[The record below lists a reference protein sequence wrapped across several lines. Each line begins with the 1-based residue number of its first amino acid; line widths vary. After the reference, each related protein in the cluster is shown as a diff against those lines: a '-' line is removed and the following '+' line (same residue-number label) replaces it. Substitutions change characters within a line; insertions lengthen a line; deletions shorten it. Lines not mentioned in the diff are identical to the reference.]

1 MAQLLVRGLEQETKT
16 RLQARAARH
25 GQSMEAE
32 ARDILRDAVKDE
44 GRPAEVGLGT
54 RIAARFAGIGLEPG
68 ELKRI
73 EWSEPRNPF
82 EE

>member
-1 MAQLLVRGLEQETKT
+1 MS

-32 ARDILRDAVKDE
+32 ARDILRDALKDE
-44 GRPAEVGLGT
+44 DREIQKLGT
-54 RIAARFAGIGLEPG
+54 WISARFAEIGLKPG
-68 ELKRI
+68 EKLERPQ
-73 EWSEPRNPF
+73 WREPRNPS

>member
-1 MAQLLVRGLEQETKT
+1 MPQLLVRGLEQDLMS

-32 ARDILRDAVKDE
+32 ARDILRDALKDE
-44 GRPAEVGLGT
+44 GREIQKLGT
-54 RIAARFAGIGLEPG
+54 AISARFAGIGLKPG
-68 ELKRI
+68 EELERPK
-73 EWSEPRNPF
+73 WTEPRNPF

>member
-1 MAQLLVRGLEQETKT
+1 MPQLLVRGLDQDVKS

-32 ARDILRDAVKDE
+32 ARDILRDALKDE
-44 GRPAEVGLGT
+44 GREIQKLGT
-54 RIAARFAGIGLEPG
+54 WIAARFAEIGLKPG
-68 ELKRI
+68 EELERPQ
-73 EWSEPRNPF
+73 WREPRNPF